1 MEDSIRP
8 LEPREDGLLYADDVT
23 SAQFMA
29 VMDTFTQ
36 TDHECPVCRAKQ
48 WEIQLDGPDKPVL
61 LKLPSQRSGA
71 DYILTF
77 FMACSTCG
85 YMRTHM
91 AEHIC
96 RLAVK
101 LK

>member
-1 MEDSIRP
+1 MDEDVKP
-8 LEPREDGLLYADDVT
+8 LMPREDGLLYADDVT
-23 SAQFMA
+23 SGQFMA

-36 TDHECPVCRAKQ
+36 TDHECPVCKTKH

-61 LKLPSQRSGA
+61 LKLPSERSEK
-71 DYILTF
+71 DFILTF

-85 YMRTHM
+85 YMRTHL
-91 AEHIC
+91 AESIC
-96 RLAVK
+96 RLAGR